1 MVRKSGDVADHDA
14 EVNEARWMKIEEAA
28 ERLAFKG
35 ERKVLEQA
43 REML

>member
-1 MVRKSGDVADHDA
+1 L
-14 EVNEARWMKIEEAA
+14 KIEEAA
-28 ERLAFKG
+28 EALAFKG